1 MSDQITVI
9 LDEWGRGDR
18 TALDRLLPLV
28 YPELRTIA
36 AACLR
41 RENPGHT
48 LQATGLVHELFLKL
62 LKRRDANFEGRAHFY
77 ALAAKLMRLAL
88 IDHARSAAA
97 TRHGGGLA
105 RVPLHEEMPWMDAA
119 GPGVIDLDR
128 ALGELE
134 VLDAEQARMVE
145 MRFLMGCTVEET
157 AEILGV
163 SRSSVDRKVRMARAW
178 LFARLGYG
186 DAGGG

>member
-28 YPELRTIA
+28 YPELRMIA

-97 TRHGGGLA
+97 TR
-105 RVPLHEEMPWMDAA
+105 RRCAA
-119 GPGVIDLDR
+119 
-128 ALGELE
+128 
-134 VLDAEQARMVE
+134 
-145 MRFLMGCTVEET
+145 CC
-157 AEILGV
+157 
-163 SRSSVDRKVRMARAW
+163 RKH
-178 LFARLGYG
+178 
-186 DAGGG
+186 